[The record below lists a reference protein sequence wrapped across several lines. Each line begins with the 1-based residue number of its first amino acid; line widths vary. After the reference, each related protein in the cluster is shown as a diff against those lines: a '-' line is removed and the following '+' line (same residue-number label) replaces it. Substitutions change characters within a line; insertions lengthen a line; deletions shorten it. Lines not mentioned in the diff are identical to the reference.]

1 MSVSFLCEL
10 PISDKT
16 IVVIYVKWIYDIK
29 IKGDRIMPR
38 VTILSIP
45 DEIPVAPQA
54 QGPRKRPRAWIRSIL
69 AQLKQLSIEKT
80 IIPIMTAVRPWLAQE
95 NWFVAI
101 LGVLLARVSLLGELE
116 PCGIAFFASIYAR
129 SPRSALF
136 AACGVTGGVLS
147 LGFGGQ
153 AVIYLAS
160 MMGYIRYY
168 AKVSRLERKMLALPV
183 LLFSVVFI
191 SNVLVQINSD
201 FTLYEGLLALINALL
216 CALLYYIFDLT
227 IQSTCLTRT
236 SNSGTESLVGLVVI
250 AALAL
255 AGIGHAEFWGYGLR
269 NIVGSALIVLL
280 AMVGGAGYGTIVG
293 VAVGLVIGLVE
304 GQPTLAIA
312 TFAAAGLIA
321 GSFQKLGRLAVV
333 FGYLLGNTM
342 VLLAFGQAID
352 STSWLIE
359 VAAASLI
366 VLFIPVVYLKKIQQ
380 RITVIP
386 DRFLAE
392 QQLTGLNNKLEQVAG
407 IFADLAASF
416 GELSV
421 QSKSSIKDHELQA
434 LLAQVGENVCKD
446 CGKRAT
452 CWDDEFYHSY
462 EALVQTAA
470 LAEMGELS
478 ERVLPKPL
486 RDVCIHK
493 KSLIAE
499 ICKANEENKTYFY
512 WHNKLADTRQMVTEQ
527 MKAISSIIET
537 LRGEIRRAPQ
547 SDNRLAERLI
557 EQAAL
562 LNCQVNSVEV
572 TEQNE
577 CRSIHICKEKCS
589 GNDECRHTLLPLAA
603 SLTGEALCLSAECG
617 YSNKQLPC
625 QITLKTV
632 QRLKLDV
639 GCASL
644 AKNPREVSGD
654 NHAILE
660 LPQGKTALILS
671 DGMGTGREA
680 NIESAMAVRYLE
692 RLLEAGFTVDVAVK
706 TANALLLVKNP
717 GEIFSTID
725 IAVFDSYTGEIDFLK
740 VGAAPSYVKRVREV
754 ATIQCSSVPIGMI
767 EPMEIQPMTVQLA
780 AGDVFVL
787 ISDGIEDSAFPNRED
802 WVANYL
808 RRISTID
815 PQEVATKLL
824 AEARKRSG
832 SKQNDDM
839 TVVAGCVSLFK

>member
-1 MSVSFLCEL
+1 
-10 PISDKT
+10 
-16 IVVIYVKWIYDIK
+16 
-29 IKGDRIMPR
+29 MPR

-45 DEIPVAPQA
+45 DEIPLLPQA
-54 QGPRKRPRAWIRSIL
+54 QGPKKRPRAWLRNIL
-69 AQLKQLSIEKT
+69 VQLRQLSIEQTLTPLFVEIK
-80 IIPIMTAVRPWLAQE
+80 PWLAPQ

-101 LGVLLARVSLLGELE
+101 LGALLARVSLLGELE
-116 PCGIAFFASIYAR
+116 PCGIAFFASIYAL
-129 SPRSALF
+129 SPRLALF
-136 AACGVTGGVLS
+136 VACGVTGGVLS
-147 LGFGGQ
+147 LGYGGQ
-153 AVIYLAS
+153 IFIYIAS
-160 MMGYIRYY
+160 MIGYVRYY
-168 AKVSRLERKMLALPV
+168 SKVNRLERKMLALPV
-183 LLFSVVFI
+183 LLFLVVFI
-191 SNVLVQINSD
+191 SHILVQINSD
-201 FTLYEGLLALINALL
+201 FTLYEGLLAFINALL

-227 IQSTCLTRT
+227 IQSTRLTQ
-236 SNSGTESLVGLVVI
+236 SSALETESSVGLVVI
-250 AALAL
+250 IALAL

-280 AMVGGAGYGTIVG
+280 AIVGGAGYGTIVG
-293 VAVGLVIGLVE
+293 VAVGLVIGLME

-333 FGYLLGNTM
+333 FGYLLGNAL

-352 STSWLIE
+352 STAWLIE
-359 VAAASLI
+359 VAAASLA
-366 VLFIPVVYLKKIQQ
+366 VLLIPAAYLKKIQQ
-380 RITVIP
+380 RITVSP
-386 DRFLAE
+386 ERFPAE
-392 QQLTGLNNKLEQVAG
+392 QQLSGLDKKLQQVAG

-421 QSKSSIKDHELQA
+421 QSKSEIKDHELQA
-434 LLAQVGENVCKD
+434 LLALVGENVCKD
-446 CGKRAT
+446 CEQRAI
-452 CWDDEFYHSY
+452 CWGDEFYHSY
-462 EALVQTAA
+462 EALVQTAV

-499 ICKANEENKTYFY
+499 VCKANEENKTYFY

-527 MKAISSIIET
+527 MKAMNSIIGT
-537 LRGEIRRAPQ
+537 LRGEIRRAPTP
-547 SDNRLAERLI
+547 DNHLAERLI

-572 TEQNE
+572 TEQDE
-577 CRSIHICKEKCS
+577 CRSVHICKDKCS
-589 GNDECRHTLLPLAA
+589 GNDECRHTLLPLTA
-603 SLTGEALCLSAECG
+603 SLAGEAFCLSAECG
-617 YSNKQLPC
+617 NSNKQLPC

-632 QRLKLDV
+632 QRLKLDI

-644 AKNPREVSGD
+644 AKNSQEVSGD
-654 NHAILE
+654 SHSILE

-671 DGMGTGREA
+671 DGMGTGRAA
-680 NIESAMAVRYLE
+680 NSESALAVRYLE
-692 RLLEAGFTVDVAVK
+692 RLLEAGFPVDVAVK

-725 IAVFDSYTGEIDFLK
+725 IAVFDSYTGETDFLK

-754 ATIQCSSVPIGMI
+754 ATIQCSSVPIGMV

-780 AGDVFVL
+780 VGDVFVL
-787 ISDGIEDSAFPNRED
+787 ISDGIEDAAFRKRED

-808 RRISTID
+808 RRIATGD

-824 AEARKRSG
+824 AEAQKRSG
-832 SKQNDDM
+832 GKQNDDF
-839 TVVAGCVSLFK
+839 TVVAGRVSLFN

>member
-1 MSVSFLCEL
+1 
-10 PISDKT
+10 
-16 IVVIYVKWIYDIK
+16 
-29 IKGDRIMPR
+29 MPR

-45 DEIPVAPQA
+45 DEIPLIPQA
-54 QGPRKRPRAWIRSIL
+54 QGPKKRPRAWVKSFL
-69 AQLKQLSIEKT
+69 AQLRQLSIEKT
-80 IIPIMTAVRPWLAQE
+80 ITPIFDEVRPWLAQK

-116 PCGIAFFASIYAR
+116 PCGIAFFASIYAL
-129 SPRSALF
+129 SPRLALF

-147 LGFGGQ
+147 LGYSGQ
-153 AVIYLAS
+153 AFIYVAS
-160 MMGYIRYY
+160 MIGFIRYY
-168 AKVSRLERKMLALPV
+168 DKVNRLERKMLALPV

-201 FTLYEGLLALINALL
+201 FTLYEGLLAFINALL

-227 IQSTCLTRT
+227 IQSPPLTP
-236 SNSGTESLVGLVVI
+236 SSSSETESLVGMVVI
-250 AALAL
+250 VALAL
-255 AGIGHAEFWGYGLR
+255 AGIGHAELWGYGLR

-280 AMVGGAGYGTIVG
+280 AIVGGAGYGTIVG

-304 GQPTLAIA
+304 GQPTLAIT

-333 FGYLLGNTM
+333 FGYLLGNAL

-352 STSWLIE
+352 STAWLIE
-359 VAAASLI
+359 VVAASLV
-366 VLFIPVVYLKKIQQ
+366 VLLIPAAYLKKIQQ
-380 RITVIP
+380 RIIVIP
-386 DRFLAE
+386 ENFPAE
-392 QQLTGLNNKLEQVAG
+392 QQLIGLDKKLKQVAG

-421 QSKSSIKDHELQA
+421 QSKSEIKDHELQA
-434 LLAQVGENVCKD
+434 LLALVGENVCKD
-446 CGKRAT
+446 CEQRAT
-452 CWDDEFYHSY
+452 CWGDEFYHSY
-462 EALVQTAA
+462 EALVQTAV

-499 ICKANEENKTYFY
+499 VCKANEENKTYFY

-527 MKAISSIIET
+527 MKAMNSIIGT
-537 LRGEIRRAPQ
+537 LRGEIRRVPKQ
-547 SDNRLAERLI
+547 DTYLAERLI

-572 TEQNE
+572 TERDE
-577 CRSIHICKEKCS
+577 CRSIHICKDKCS
-589 GNDECRHTLLPLAA
+589 GNDECRHTLLPLTA
-603 SLTGEALCLSAECG
+603 SLAGEAFCLSAECG
-617 YSNKQLPC
+617 NSNKQIPC

-632 QRLKLDV
+632 QRLKLDI

-644 AKNPREVSGD
+644 AKNPQEVSGD
-654 NHAILE
+654 SHSILE

-680 NIESAMAVRYLE
+680 HSESAMAVRYLE
-692 RLLEAGFTVDVAVK
+692 RLLEAGFPVDVAVK

-725 IAVFDSYTGEIDFLK
+725 IAVFDSYTGETDFLK

-754 ATIQCSSVPIGMI
+754 ATIQCSSVPIGLV
-767 EPMEIQPMTVQLA
+767 EPMEIQPMTVQLT

-787 ISDGIEDSAFPNRED
+787 ISDGIEDAAFRNRED

-808 RRISTID
+808 RRIAAVD

-824 AEARKRSG
+824 AEAQKRSG
-832 SKQNDDM
+832 SKRNDDL
-839 TVVAGCVSLFK
+839 TVVAGRVSLFN